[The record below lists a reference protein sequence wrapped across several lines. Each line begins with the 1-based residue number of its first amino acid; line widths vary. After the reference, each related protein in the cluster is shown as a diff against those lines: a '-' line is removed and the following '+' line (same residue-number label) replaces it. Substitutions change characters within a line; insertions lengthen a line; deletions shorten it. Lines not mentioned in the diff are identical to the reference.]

1 MKQTEDEET
10 TIPVV
15 YKLHG
20 DDGGGADW
28 S

>member
-20 DDGGGADW
+20 DDGGGAD
-28 S
+28 